1 MYYVNTTLYYRS
13 YPIAIV
19 INTNNNSLAIIVVFE
34 IIIAPKNV
42 QKTTIKK
49 FHLTVKIDFVD
60 EVYYLK
66 LVFTCYFIIFSLTD
80 EIDLFEVVFY
90 LKHVFR
96 AIIIIIMCIF
106 MCLFSREHVALS
118 YKKTV

>member
-19 INTNNNSLAIIVVFE
+19 SNTNNNSLAIIVVFE

-42 QKTTIKK
+42 QKTTITK

-66 LVFTCYFIIFSLTD
+66 LVFHLLFNII
-80 EIDLFEVVFY
+80 
-90 LKHVFR
+90 
-96 AIIIIIMCIF
+96 
-106 MCLFSREHVALS
+106 
-118 YKKTV
+118 